1 MSCTTVPTTLKVTVC
16 FLLFV
21 KMSESPQILA
31 GVYYVRAPACAHT
44 HARGRA
50 HARTHRHTRTHTH
63 AHARTHALTHAHTHT
78 HARTH
83 TLTHTNT
90 VMLAAYSRP
99 FNKEIYS
106 VNIMHHFQ
114 VRLASATAV
123 FAMAS
128 ATAVFAMPC
137 RLCPVTG

>member
-1 MSCTTVPTTLKVTVC
+1 MYLRVLSHELHDRAYNFEGNCMFFAVREDVRVTTDTSRCVLCT
-16 FLLFV
+16 
-21 KMSESPQILA
+21 
-31 GVYYVRAPACAHT
+31 RACM
-44 HARGRA
+44 
-50 HARTHRHTRTHTH
+50 RTHTRARPRTRTHTQAHTH

-123 FAMAS
+123 FAM
-128 ATAVFAMPC
+128 PC